1 MNRWDPIFKMACQLE
16 ADIFNTGIQAPTPY
30 LIVPQGAYSI
40 QNFSIKEVV
49 LADQKV
55 ESSGAGL
62 STVGLKKPSGT
73 KEKVI
78 EKWSLFIRFVVSSL
92 SIVGCCFNQRRIYVP
107 KRGERTLS
115 GN

>member
-78 EKWSLFIRFVVSSL
+78 EK
-92 SIVGCCFNQRRIYVP
+92 
-107 KRGERTLS
+107 
-115 GN
+115 